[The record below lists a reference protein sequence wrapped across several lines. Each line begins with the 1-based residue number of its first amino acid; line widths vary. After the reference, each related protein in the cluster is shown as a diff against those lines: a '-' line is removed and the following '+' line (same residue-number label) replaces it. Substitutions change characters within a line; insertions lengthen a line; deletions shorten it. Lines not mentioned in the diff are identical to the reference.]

1 MPTPVSRVTYLT
13 TRSPIGLILTA
24 REGEGAALLAVLI
37 GDHEPALRAELAKR
51 FPGARLTRDD
61 SPVGAALA
69 ARVVGAIASPAAAGE
84 IPIEARGTSFQQVV
98 WNALR
103 LVPAG
108 TTTTYSDLARRI
120 GRPKAVR
127 AVAGACAANPIA
139 ILIPCH
145 RVLRSDGGISGYRW
159 GVERKRAMLALES
172 EPATSRRAASAS
184 ARATNHSGEPPLNT
198 PATARSIDGVKRDP
212 VTIA

>member
-1 MPTPVSRVTYLT
+1 MPTPVSHVTYLT
-13 TRSPIGLILTA
+13 TRSPVGLILTA
-24 REGEGAALLAVLI
+24 REVEGAALLAVLI
-37 GDHEPALRAELAKR
+37 GDRESGLRAELAKR
-51 FPGARLTRDD
+51 FPGARLTQDDTRD
-61 SPVGAALA
+61 GAVLA
-69 ARVVGAIASPAAAGE
+69 ARVVDAIASPAAAGE
-84 IPIEARGTSFQQVV
+84 IPIDARGTSFQQVV

-120 GRPKAVR
+120 GRPNAVR

-159 GVERKRAMLALES
+159 GVERKRAMLALEN
-172 EPATSRRAASAS
+172 EPATSRRTASPS

-198 PATARSIDGVKRDP
+198 PATARSIDGVKREP